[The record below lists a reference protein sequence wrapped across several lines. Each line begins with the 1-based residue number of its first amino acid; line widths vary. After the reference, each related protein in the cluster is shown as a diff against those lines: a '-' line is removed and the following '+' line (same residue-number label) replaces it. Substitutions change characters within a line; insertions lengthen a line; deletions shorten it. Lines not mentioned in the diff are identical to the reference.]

1 MRDRGLHGS
10 TNAATR
16 AAIAAVLLA
25 ACSIAESETS
35 PLAGEQRQAQEAA
48 AGTSS
53 GAETSAPG
61 DGTGGSARRVD
72 PRRGGLEVGFG
83 EFAITLEADEI
94 RPGPVTFVVSNGGAL
109 VHGFEI
115 EGESGDGD
123 HSGHGNGEL
132 KLEGPEFGPNDVVRI
147 HANLRPG
154 VYELECFVADHDDL
168 GMRATLIVRPG
179 APLIREQP
187 APGDA
192 DAVAVA
198 GFAFSPDRIEVETGT
213 EVAWTNDD
221 PSPHT
226 VTADDGSFDS
236 GTLESGDG
244 FSFRFDGPGTY
255 RYACSIHPAMRG
267 TVRVARPMEDAR

>member
-1 MRDRGLHGS
+1 MDARSRHGS
-10 TNAATR
+10 TVAVVLM
-16 AAIAAVLLA
+16 AIVAMLLA
-25 ACSIAESETS
+25 ACSISEGDTPPPPGDPGRAREAS
-35 PLAGEQRQAQEAA
+35 PAG
-48 AGTSS
+48 SS
-53 GAETSAPG
+53 GAQTPSTGERG
-61 DGTGGSARRVD
+61 DGSARRVD

-94 RPGPVTFVVSNGGAL
+94 RPGPVTFVIRNGGAL

-115 EGESGDGD
+115 EGEDDGGD

-168 GMRATLIVRPG
+168 GMRATLIVRPS
-179 APLIREQP
+179 APLIRQQP
-187 APGDA
+187 ASVDPDE
-192 DAVAVA
+192 VAIA
-198 GFAFSPDRIEVETGT
+198 GFAFSPDRLEVEPGT
-213 EVAWTNDD
+213 EVSWTNDD
-221 PSPHT
+221 PAAHT

-236 GTLESGDG
+236 DTLESAER
-244 FSFRFDGPGTY
+244 FSFRFDRPGTY

-267 TVRVARPMEDAR
+267 TVRVA